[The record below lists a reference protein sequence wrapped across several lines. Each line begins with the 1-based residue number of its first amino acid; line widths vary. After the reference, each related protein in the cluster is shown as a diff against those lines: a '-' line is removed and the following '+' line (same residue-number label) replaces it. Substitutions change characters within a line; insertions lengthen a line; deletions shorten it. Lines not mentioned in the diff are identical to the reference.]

1 MSRQEDFDEF
11 NKLLREF
18 ERMGL
23 TFHPDSAT
31 PTVDNFDFYRWAM
44 HPILDKNNKD
54 AATASAVTAAIAK
67 RTAGDANWAKD
78 VTFGTYLGN
87 FNEMAGT
94 AFSVAFAGQWAPG
107 ELYGVD
113 ADEVTFERL
122 ESAPTIR
129 YGSDGNYYHERDL
142 GTPLTDEA
150 VQAAVDSYEEIQGL
164 ATQTE
169 LLGRAQNVQPEILH
183 DANGHAYQLVT
194 DPGNLN
200 APPKM
205 RYFGEVTPAREA
217 REAYWDGTDDEYDES
232 VFVPAQEAREQ
243 TIARHDLDD
252 VTKYPG
258 YVDPRAGG
266 TAKAPDWQLVY
277 KPNGDAGW
285 VVPGSTNW
293 TPAPHLNDPAM
304 GSGYAAPVGADAA
317 AVIASNEARDAASDT
332 AAAAAAVLESERS
345 FDELQAQ
352 QQFTYD
358 QNAATRAQTQ
368 QQINAEIYN
377 NNAARADNRV
387 QQEFLRD
394 KFAVET
400 AMGRDAQVLQ
410 TEMALDSSLRDG
422 RELSFQYQQLQ
433 QTAQQFNST
442 GQMQADVENQR
453 RMEVQEAR
461 RAQLATD
468 IGVTAQD
475 AGSRGQLAARLLA
488 NPNLGSLDAGLAGGE
503 DFFTGES
510 LVPLTDLLGQ
520 RAAAAKDPNFLTF
533 NPVTA
538 TPLPNIATP
547 QFTTPG
553 QYPVPE
559 LGAAYPDFLPTGG
572 GGVVPPPQRPGGT
585 ETYEE
590 GALRGAAMR
599 GEHSRL
605 MGLGFGPGSDEYNSA
620 LAAVAPSAEYTQRQG
635 GMNVGAQLTQLPQSV
650 LDDPRY
656 PGNPGFEASQDAM
669 GADPESTAASIANF
683 QGIQSRAGGGL
694 ASGAYIGDEKG
705 AELHIPLGLGEAL
718 VIPHDQVKNFLRKAA
733 ADGASL
739 PGMEHGGMV
748 KSQKQV
754 NFLLSKGSPLTSKQR
769 TKLKREL
776 KSGSV
781 KIGAMKKGGK
791 FPEDSVAADLAGMGF
806 GAMELGGVFD
816 QGTIFGTARPT
827 DQTGTRNFLNEALKR
842 ALTGTPWQAQGR
854 APTPVEVS
862 APGTDRIV
870 QQLGASLSALG
881 TGTPQDL
888 FLRRAAALAPAGITE
903 RAGGV
908 RRTA

>member
-1 MSRQEDFDEF
+1 MKERYWVLNSSGQWVEEWIDDSEGVPF
-11 NKLLREF
+11 NATPYDPNVPGNGKPADLQLPSNASLQNRVVPIDGVDHNVLINVNPDTTS
-18 ERMGL
+18 GL
-23 TFHPDSAT
+23 TGEAAIEAAIVVDFGEVVAPEAPTAT
-31 PTVDNFDFYRWAM
+31 PKLVFNGEG
-44 HPILDKNNKD
+44 K
-54 AATASAVTAAIAK
+54 AAWI
-67 RTAGDANWAKD
+67 
-78 VTFGTYLGN
+78 
-87 FNEMAGT
+87 
-94 AFSVAFAGQWAPG
+94 APG
-107 ELYGVD
+107 EAPIWVPDFDDPTMASSYVAPVSGDTLANITAAENRAAALAEVERAAAEDIAGVRATAATV
-113 ADEVTFERL
+113 ADER
-122 ESAPTIR
+122 
-129 YGSDGNYYHERDL
+129 
-142 GTPLTDEA
+142 
-150 VQAAVDSYEEIQGL
+150 
-164 ATQTE
+164 
-169 LLGRAQNVQPEILH
+169 
-183 DANGHAYQLVT
+183 
-194 DPGNLN
+194 
-200 APPKM
+200 
-205 RYFGEVTPAREA
+205 AREA
-217 REAYWDGTDDEYDES
+217 ATVLSDRRRE
-232 VFVPAQEAREQ
+232 
-243 TIARHDLDD
+243 
-252 VTKYPG
+252 
-258 YVDPRAGG
+258 
-266 TAKAPDWQLVY
+266 
-277 KPNGDAGW
+277 
-285 VVPGSTNW
+285 
-293 TPAPHLNDPAM
+293 
-304 GSGYAAPVGADAA
+304 
-317 AVIASNEARDAASDT
+317 
-332 AAAAAAVLESERS
+332 
-345 FDELQAQ
+345 ELLAQ

-358 QNAATRAQTQ
+358 QNAAIRAQTQ

-394 KFAVET
+394 KFAVEV

-410 TEMALDSSLRDG
+410 TEIALDSAVRSG
-422 RELSFQYQQLQ
+422 RQLSFQYQQLQ

-453 RMEVQEAR
+453 RMEVQDAR

-475 AGSRGQLAARLLA
+475 AGSRGKLAARLLA

-520 RAAAAKDPNFLTF
+520 RADAAKNPNFLTF
-533 NPVTA
+533 NPVKA
-538 TPLPNIATP
+538 TRLPSITPP

-553 QYPVPE
+553 PYTVPG
-559 LGAAYPDFLPTGG
+559 LGAANLAPSDLIEQAAALWAQAGVPTLTDSPSERPGPA
-572 GGVVPPPQRPGGT
+572 VVPALPGPAAVPALPGD
-585 ETYEE
+585 YGLVS
-590 GALRGAAMR
+590 GALNALTQEDFDKVPQWVKDSLTPA
-599 GEHSRL
+599 GEV
-605 MGLGFGPGSDEYNSA
+605 NSA
-620 LAAVAPSAEYTQRQG
+620 VNQIEMMAA
-635 GMNVGAQLTQLPQSV
+635 
-650 LDDPRY
+650 
-656 PGNPGFEASQDAM
+656 
-669 GADPESTAASIANF
+669 
-683 QGIQSRAGGGL
+683 GGL

-718 VIPHDQVKNFLRKAA
+718 VIPHDQVKNFLRKASEH
-733 ADGASL
+733 GATEAMESL
-739 PGMEHGGMV
+739 PGMEQGGMV

-769 TKLKREL
+769 AKLKREL

-816 QGTIFGTARPT
+816 KGTIFGTARPT

-881 TGTPQDL
+881 TGMPQDL

>member
-1 MSRQEDFDEF
+1 MTDEQRRDAIIKRLNERFRAGKSTARASESLGEYILDLLGTNYFKKERYVSDEDIARGLYFATVNAAAANQNVNLEVILDDIGSNPQNYNTTPAPTPPATNNRGDDDQLVLPDNYNTEGSPQYTTGGMQISGLPYTGVKPPDDDPMEVDSQEKIEGLSIWPDGTYRKAGQKATDPALTPEEIAEWKDGLAKRDTQYYPDGAAYWIDSNGNRRDYEKQVRVRNPDFDSTLPGGTEYYI
-11 NKLLREF
+11 NVT
-18 ERMGL
+18 ERDTSRDDPTKGSNYVGPAAPL
-23 TFHPDSAT
+23 SAN
-31 PTVDNFDFYRWAM
+31 VKAQ
-44 HPILDKNNKD
+44 I
-54 AATASAVTAAIAK
+54 AATAANLDRQAEIDIAAALQEAIDVADRDK
-67 RTAGDANWAKD
+67 RTIAAN
-78 VTFGTYLGN
+78 
-87 FNEMAGT
+87 
-94 AFSVAFAGQWAPG
+94 
-107 ELYGVD
+107 
-113 ADEVTFERL
+113 
-122 ESAPTIR
+122 
-129 YGSDGNYYHERDL
+129 
-142 GTPLTDEA
+142 
-150 VQAAVDSYEEIQGL
+150 
-164 ATQTE
+164 
-169 LLGRAQNVQPEILH
+169 
-183 DANGHAYQLVT
+183 
-194 DPGNLN
+194 
-200 APPKM
+200 
-205 RYFGEVTPAREA
+205 
-217 REAYWDGTDDEYDES
+217 
-232 VFVPAQEAREQ
+232 
-243 TIARHDLDD
+243 
-252 VTKYPG
+252 
-258 YVDPRAGG
+258 
-266 TAKAPDWQLVY
+266 
-277 KPNGDAGW
+277 
-285 VVPGSTNW
+285 
-293 TPAPHLNDPAM
+293 
-304 GSGYAAPVGADAA
+304 
-317 AVIASNEARDAASDT
+317 
-332 AAAAAAVLESERS
+332 AAAATVLSERGRE
-345 FDELQAQ
+345 ELWAQ

-394 KFAVET
+394 KFAVEV

-410 TEMALDSSLRDG
+410 TEIALDNSVRSG

-433 QTAQQFNST
+433 QTAQQFNAT

-453 RMEVQEAR
+453 RMEVQDAR

-520 RAAAAKDPNFLTF
+520 RADAAKDPNFLTF
-533 NPVTA
+533 NPITA

-553 QYPVPE
+553 QYAVPE
-559 LGAAYPDFLPTGG
+559 LGAAYPDYQPTGG
-572 GGVVPPPQRPGGT
+572 AGVVPPPPLPGPAAAPALPGDYGLGSGALNALTQEDFNKVPQWVKDSMTPGG
-585 ETYEE
+585 EV
-590 GALRGAAMR
+590 
-599 GEHSRL
+599 
-605 MGLGFGPGSDEYNSA
+605 NSA
-620 LAAVAPSAEYTQRQG
+620 VNQIEMKAA
-635 GMNVGAQLTQLPQSV
+635 
-650 LDDPRY
+650 
-656 PGNPGFEASQDAM
+656 
-669 GADPESTAASIANF
+669 
-683 QGIQSRAGGGL
+683 GGL

-769 TKLKREL
+769 AKLKREL

>member
-1 MSRQEDFDEF
+1 MTWADIKRRMGDVTSAIAGFTGDTASVIYQEMVKLQGVIAQEMEDYRGNDKPIAETGMSLADLLALGASGNPNEPKWAEPDGYPGLWTDSNSIVEPGEMPIMFDPATGLPATKPRIAAAREEGIANALRSTASQFRQPDPDFD
-11 NKLLREF
+11 KQ
-18 ERMGL
+18 
-23 TFHPDSAT
+23 
-31 PTVDNFDFYRWAM
+31 
-44 HPILDKNNKD
+44 
-54 AATASAVTAAIAK
+54 VT
-67 RTAGDANWAKD
+67 
-78 VTFGTYLGN
+78 
-87 FNEMAGT
+87 
-94 AFSVAFAGQWAPG
+94 
-107 ELYGVD
+107 
-113 ADEVTFERL
+113 
-122 ESAPTIR
+122 
-129 YGSDGNYYHERDL
+129 
-142 GTPLTDEA
+142 
-150 VQAAVDSYEEIQGL
+150 
-164 ATQTE
+164 
-169 LLGRAQNVQPEILH
+169 
-183 DANGHAYQLVT
+183 
-194 DPGNLN
+194 
-200 APPKM
+200 
-205 RYFGEVTPAREA
+205 
-217 REAYWDGTDDEYDES
+217 
-232 VFVPAQEAREQ
+232 
-243 TIARHDLDD
+243 
-252 VTKYPG
+252 
-258 YVDPRAGG
+258 
-266 TAKAPDWQLVY
+266 
-277 KPNGDAGW
+277 
-285 VVPGSTNW
+285 
-293 TPAPHLNDPAM
+293 
-304 GSGYAAPVGADAA
+304 ADAA
-317 AVIASNEARDAASDT
+317 AALLKADARKAEMAGATLAAKGAATVLSDRNK
-332 AAAAAAVLESERS
+332 AAAAREAERLQE
-345 FDELQAQ
+345 ELWAQ

-394 KFAVET
+394 KFSVEV

-410 TEMALDSSLRDG
+410 TEIALDSAVRSG
-422 RELSFQYQQLQ
+422 RQLTFQYQQLQ

-461 RAQLATD
+461 RAQLATN

-475 AGSRGQLAARLLA
+475 AGSRGELAARLLA

-520 RAAAAKDPNFLTF
+520 RAAAAKDPNFLEF

-538 TPLPNIATP
+538 APLPTIATP

-553 QYPVPE
+553 EYTVPE
-559 LGAAYPDFLPTGG
+559 LGAAYPDYLPTGG
-572 GGVVPPPQRPGGT
+572 AGVVPPPQRPGGT

-605 MGLGFGPGSDEYNSA
+605 MGLGFGTGSDEYKSA
-620 LAAVAPSAEYTQRQG
+620 MAAVTPSEEYTQRQG

-656 PGNPGFEASQDAM
+656 PGNPGFEM
-669 GADPESTAASIANF
+669 KAD
-683 QGIQSRAGGGL
+683 GGL

-718 VIPHDQVKNFLRKAA
+718 VIPHDQVKNFLRKASEH
-733 ADGASL
+733 GATEAMESL
-739 PGMEHGGMV
+739 PGMEQGGMV

-816 QGTIFGTARPT
+816 KGTIFGTARPT

-862 APGTDRIV
+862 APGTDRLV

>member
-1 MSRQEDFDEF
+1 MTNEQRRDAIIKRLNERLKLGGSTARASEDLSDLILGALGENKFKERTYYLSDEDVARGLYF
-11 NKLLREF
+11 ASASARPDANVDDVLVASLNDIANNSQNYDTTPAPTPPATNNDGGGAQLVNLPDGYNTEGPPVFTTGGTQISGLPYTGVKPPEVDPMEMTASEKIEGLSLWPDGTYRYAGETEASDPLTLREIAEHKDSLAKLDTQYYPDGAAYWIDSKGNRRDYEKQVRVPNPNF
-18 ERMGL
+18 NPTLPVGTEYINVTERDTSRDDPAQGSSYVGPAAPL
-23 TFHPDSAT
+23 SAN
-31 PTVDNFDFYRWAM
+31 VAAQ
-44 HPILDKNNKD
+44 I
-54 AATASAVTAAIAK
+54 AATASNIGLQA
-67 RTAGDANWAKD
+67 D
-78 VTFGTYLGN
+78 V
-87 FNEMAGT
+87 
-94 AFSVAFAGQWAPG
+94 
-107 ELYGVD
+107 
-113 ADEVTFERL
+113 
-122 ESAPTIR
+122 
-129 YGSDGNYYHERDL
+129 
-142 GTPLTDEA
+142 
-150 VQAAVDSYEEIQGL
+150 
-164 ATQTE
+164 
-169 LLGRAQNVQPEILH
+169 
-183 DANGHAYQLVT
+183 
-194 DPGNLN
+194 
-200 APPKM
+200 
-205 RYFGEVTPAREA
+205 
-217 REAYWDGTDDEYDES
+217 
-232 VFVPAQEAREQ
+232 
-243 TIARHDLDD
+243 
-252 VTKYPG
+252 
-258 YVDPRAGG
+258 
-266 TAKAPDWQLVY
+266 
-277 KPNGDAGW
+277 
-285 VVPGSTNW
+285 
-293 TPAPHLNDPAM
+293 
-304 GSGYAAPVGADAA
+304 
-317 AVIASNEARDAASDT
+317 DT
-332 AAAAAAVLESERS
+332 AAAVQEAIDVAARDERTIAANAAAATALSGRDVTAATVLSERGRE
-345 FDELQAQ
+345 ELWAQ

-394 KFAVET
+394 KFSVEV

-410 TEMALDSSLRDG
+410 TEIALDSSVRSG

-433 QTAQQFNST
+433 QTAQQFNAT

-453 RMEVQEAR
+453 RMEVQDAR

-520 RAAAAKDPNFLTF
+520 RADAAKDPNFLTF

-553 QYPVPE
+553 QYAVPE
-559 LGAAYPDFLPTGG
+559 LGAAYPGYQPTGG
-572 GGVVPPPQRPGGT
+572 AGVVPPPQRPGGQLK
-585 ETYEE
+585 ESAEV
-590 GALRGAAMR
+590 GALRVAAMG

-605 MGLGFGPGSDEYNSA
+605 MGLGFGTGSDEYKSA
-620 LAAVAPSAEYTQRQG
+620 MAAVTPSADYTNRHG
-635 GMNVGAQLTQLPQSV
+635 GMNAGAQLTQLPQSV

-656 PGNPGFEASQDAM
+656 PGNPGFEM
-669 GADPESTAASIANF
+669 KAD
-683 QGIQSRAGGGL
+683 GGL

-769 TKLKREL
+769 AKLKREL

>member
-1 MSRQEDFDEF
+1 VQEAIDVAARDERTIAA
-11 NKLLREF
+11 N
-18 ERMGL
+18 
-23 TFHPDSAT
+23 A
-31 PTVDNFDFYRWAM
+31 A
-44 HPILDKNNKD
+44 
-54 AATASAVTAAIAK
+54 AATALSGRDVTAA
-67 RTAGDANWAKD
+67 T
-78 VTFGTYLGN
+78 
-87 FNEMAGT
+87 
-94 AFSVAFAGQWAPG
+94 
-107 ELYGVD
+107 
-113 ADEVTFERL
+113 
-122 ESAPTIR
+122 
-129 YGSDGNYYHERDL
+129 
-142 GTPLTDEA
+142 
-150 VQAAVDSYEEIQGL
+150 
-164 ATQTE
+164 
-169 LLGRAQNVQPEILH
+169 
-183 DANGHAYQLVT
+183 
-194 DPGNLN
+194 
-200 APPKM
+200 
-205 RYFGEVTPAREA
+205 
-217 REAYWDGTDDEYDES
+217 
-232 VFVPAQEAREQ
+232 
-243 TIARHDLDD
+243 
-252 VTKYPG
+252 
-258 YVDPRAGG
+258 
-266 TAKAPDWQLVY
+266 
-277 KPNGDAGW
+277 
-285 VVPGSTNW
+285 
-293 TPAPHLNDPAM
+293 
-304 GSGYAAPVGADAA
+304 
-317 AVIASNEARDAASDT
+317 
-332 AAAAAAVLESERS
+332 VLSERGRE
-345 FDELQAQ
+345 ELWAQ

-394 KFAVET
+394 KFAVEVE
-400 AMGRDAQVLQ
+400 MGRDAQVLQ
-410 TEMALDSSLRDG
+410 TEMALDSSVRSG

-433 QTAQQFNST
+433 QTAQQFNAT

-453 RMEVQEAR
+453 RMEVQDAR

-520 RAAAAKDPNFLTF
+520 RADAAKDPNFLTF

-553 QYPVPE
+553 QYTVPE
-559 LGAAYPDFLPTGG
+559 LGAAYPGYQPTGG
-572 GGVVPPPQRPGGT
+572 GGAVPLPQRPGGPLK
-585 ETYEE
+585 ESADV
-590 GALRGAAMR
+590 GALRVAAMG

-605 MGLGFGPGSDEYNSA
+605 MGEGFGTGSDEYKSA
-620 LAAVAPSAEYTQRQG
+620 MAAVTPSADYTNRHG
-635 GMNVGAQLTQLPQSV
+635 GMNAGAQLTQLPQSV

-656 PGNPGFEASQDAM
+656 PGNPGFETM
-669 GADPESTAASIANF
+669 AD
-683 QGIQSRAGGGL
+683 GGL

-816 QGTIFGTARPT
+816 KGTIFGTARPT